1 MKDVLEKIS
10 KNKKNIIIIGV
21 VLLVILLVV
30 IFVLNKGSKTDRLL
44 DIIYNKDNPV
54 LVEYDGLYG
63 YVSSTGEE
71 LINTEYMYA
80 TPFYGEYALASKDT
94 EKGKYEFI
102 DKSGEVAL
110 KIESEEAPKYYA
122 DYGIWFIDNKI
133 YDENLKVVFNKNGK
147 LSYIGSGFFEF
158 LEDNEKSSG
167 IVDYKGKMTF
177 SWDEDYIS
185 VSLSKS
191 PSFMDDYAI
200 VSNMEEI
207 EKIVN
212 LANGKVIYE
221 LEDAKNKYLREE
233 KDNIFRIVNRSDNYK
248 TDEWLYVD
256 NNKIAYRTSETIYDM
271 SLYDYKDNVLKID
284 YGINYS
290 DLGKKER
297 EEYYDFKK
305 HMKVEAGI
313 ELSENA
319 VYMKNLYGY
328 ELMKDNDKYVIVK
341 GDSAILEAI
350 YDEIL
355 FLPNKLFSYIEDV
368 NKTQIVLLSS
378 EEGIEVY
385 DLKKEKTLEVID
397 ASHVEMKEDSTFLMF
412 TKYEEDGYTKGEYI
426 IYNLLTG
433 KSMKVNANNDV
444 ELYSNYVTVADTEFI
459 TYYNTSLE
467 EIY

>member
-1 MKDVLEKIS
+1 MKDILEKIN
-10 KNKKNIIIIGV
+10 KNKKVIIIVGLSLLV
-21 VLLVILLVV
+21 VLLAV
-30 IFVLNKGSKTDRLL
+30 IFVLNKGSKNNKFL

-63 YVSSTGEE
+63 YVSATGED
-71 LINTEYMYA
+71 LVSTEYMYA
-80 TPFYGEYALASKDT
+80 TPFYGEYALVSRDT

-102 DKSGEVAL
+102 NKSGEIAL
-110 KIESEEAPKYYA
+110 KVESEEAPKYYT
-122 DYGIWFIDNKI
+122 DYGIWFVDNTI
-133 YDENLKVVFNKNGK
+133 YDEGLKEVFNNNGK
-147 LSYIGSGFFEF
+147 LSYIGNGYFEF
-158 LEDNEKSSG
+158 LEDDKKSSS
-167 IVDYKGKMTF
+167 IVNYKGKKTF
-177 SWDEDYIS
+177 SWGEDYIS

-191 PSFMDDYAI
+191 PTFMDDYAI

-233 KDNIFRIVNRSDNYK
+233 KDNIFRIINRSDNYK
-248 TDEWLYVD
+248 TDEWLYIEND
-256 NNKIAYRTSETIYDM
+256 KIAYQTSETIYDM

-305 HMKVEAGI
+305 RMKVKAGI

-319 VYMKNLYGY
+319 KYMKNLYGY

-341 GDSAILEAI
+341 GDSAIVEAI
-350 YDEIL
+350 YDDIL

-378 EEGIEVY
+378 EEGIEIY
-385 DLKKEKTLEVID
+385 DLKKEKTIDVID
-397 ASHVEMKEDSTFLMF
+397 ASTVDMEEESTFLTF
-412 TKYEEDGYTKGEYI
+412 TVYQDDGYTKSEYI

-433 KSMKVNANNDV
+433 KSIKIEASNDV